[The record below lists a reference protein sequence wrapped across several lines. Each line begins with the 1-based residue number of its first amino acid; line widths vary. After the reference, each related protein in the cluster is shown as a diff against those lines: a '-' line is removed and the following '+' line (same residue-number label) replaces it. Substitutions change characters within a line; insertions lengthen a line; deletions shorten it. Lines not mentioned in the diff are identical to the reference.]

1 LKKRGKYNMN
11 KKSGLTITMIFKAQ
25 SLNYSEGIGN
35 IAELKKLTRGNGDV
49 YTFASRQAL
58 RYDIARLGNEMFN
71 WNLQVVD
78 KDKKTVQFSDK
89 YTIEDSE
96 EMDLFGYMRTI
107 GKSDDKDGGANVRS
121 AVVRLSNAISLE
133 KYKSDIEFLSNKG
146 MADRIKEHPNIA
158 NLEQHLSYYTYTV
171 TIDLSKVGI
180 DCDIELSNEVKK
192 NRVIQLLEI
201 LKVLNRN
208 IRGREENL
216 SPVFVIGGIYKL
228 NSPFFL
234 GRIALNDKKEKFE
247 LDVDMLKDAMSL
259 KLGEEFIKD
268 DTRVG
273 IVKNTFSNEDK
284 INEMVD
290 NKVGTVQEFF
300 EDIESK
306 VSEYYM

>member
-1 LKKRGKYNMN
+1 MN

-58 RYDIARLGNEMFN
+58 RYDIARLGNEMFD

-78 KDKKTVQFSDK
+78 KDKKTVQFSEK

-107 GKSDDKDGGANVRS
+107 GKSDNKDGGANVRS
-121 AVVRLSNAISLE
+121 AVVRLSNALSLE

-180 DCDIELSNEVKK
+180 DCDIELSNEVKR

-216 SPVFVIGGIYKL
+216 SPVFVIGGIYTL

-259 KLGEEFIKD
+259 KLGEKFIKD

>member
-1 LKKRGKYNMN
+1 MN

-78 KDKKTVQFSDK
+78 KDKKTVQFSEK

-107 GKSDDKDGGANVRS
+107 EKTDKKEGGANVRS
-121 AVVRLSNAISLE
+121 AVVRLSNALSLE

-146 MADRIKEHPNIA
+146 MADRSKKHPNIA

-216 SPVFVIGGIYKL
+216 SPVFVIGGIYTL

>member
-1 LKKRGKYNMN
+1 MN

>member
-1 LKKRGKYNMN
+1 MN

-58 RYDIARLGNEMFN
+58 RYDIARLGNEMFD

-78 KDKKTVQFSDK
+78 KDKKTVQFSEK

-107 GKSDDKDGGANVRS
+107 GKSDNNDGGANVRS
-121 AVVRLSNAISLE
+121 AVVRLSNALSLE

-180 DCDIELSNEVKK
+180 DCDIELSNEVKR

-216 SPVFVIGGIYKL
+216 SPVFVIGGIYTL

-268 DTRVG
+268 GTRVG

>member
-1 LKKRGKYNMN
+1 MN

-58 RYDIARLGNEMFN
+58 RYDIARLGNEMFD

-78 KDKKTVQFSDK
+78 KDKKTVQFSEK

-107 GKSDDKDGGANVRS
+107 GKSDNKDGGANVRS
-121 AVVRLSNAISLE
+121 AVVRLSNALSLE

-216 SPVFVIGGIYKL
+216 SPVFVIGGIYTL

>member
-1 LKKRGKYNMN
+1 MN

-58 RYDIARLGNEMFN
+58 RYDIARLGNEMFD
-71 WNLQVVD
+71 WNLQVVN
-78 KDKKTVQFSDK
+78 KDKKTVQFSEE

-107 GKSDDKDGGANVRS
+107 EKTDKKEGGANVRS
-121 AVVRLSNAISLE
+121 AVVRLSNALSLE

-146 MADRIKEHPNIA
+146 MADRSKKHPNIA

-180 DCDIELSNEVKK
+180 DCDIELPNEVKK

-216 SPVFVIGGIYKL
+216 SPVFVIGGIYTL

>member
-1 LKKRGKYNMN
+1 MN

-58 RYDIARLGNEMFN
+58 RYDIARLGNEMFD

-78 KDKKTVQFSDK
+78 KDKKTVQFSEK

-107 GKSDDKDGGANVRS
+107 GKSDNKDGGANVRS
-121 AVVRLSNAISLE
+121 AVVRLSNALSLE

-180 DCDIELSNEVKK
+180 DCDIELSNEVKR

-216 SPVFVIGGIYKL
+216 SPVFVIGGIYTL

>member
-1 LKKRGKYNMN
+1 MN
-11 KKSGLTITMIFKAQ
+11 KKRGLTITMIFKAQ

-78 KDKKTVQFSDK
+78 KDKKTVQFSEK

-121 AVVRLSNAISLE
+121 AVVRLSNALSLE

-180 DCDIELSNEVKK
+180 DSDIELSNEVKK

-216 SPVFVIGGIYKL
+216 SPVFVIGGIYTL

>member
-1 LKKRGKYNMN
+1 MN

-78 KDKKTVQFSDK
+78 KDKKTVQFSEK

-121 AVVRLSNAISLE
+121 AVVRLSNALSLE

-216 SPVFVIGGIYKL
+216 SPVFVIGGIYTL

-247 LDVDMLKDAMSL
+247 LDVDMLKDAMNL

-290 NKVGTVQEFF
+290 NKVGTVQKFF

>member
-1 LKKRGKYNMN
+1 MN

-58 RYDIARLGNEMFN
+58 RYDIARLGNEMFD

-78 KDKKTVQFSDK
+78 KDKKTVQFSEK

-121 AVVRLSNAISLE
+121 AVVRLSNALSLE

-216 SPVFVIGGIYKL
+216 SPVFVIGGIYTL

>member
-1 LKKRGKYNMN
+1 MN

-58 RYDIARLGNEMFN
+58 RYDIARLGNEMFD
-71 WNLQVVD
+71 WNLQVVN
-78 KDKKTVQFSDK
+78 KDKKTVQFSEE

-259 KLGEEFIKD
+259 KLGEKFIKD

>member
-1 LKKRGKYNMN
+1 MN

-58 RYDIARLGNEMFN
+58 RYDIARLGNEMFD

-78 KDKKTVQFSDK
+78 KDKKTVQFSEK

-121 AVVRLSNAISLE
+121 AVVRLSNALSLE

-216 SPVFVIGGIYKL
+216 SPVFVIGGIYTL
-228 NSPFFL
+228 NFPFFL

>member
-1 LKKRGKYNMN
+1 MN

-58 RYDIARLGNEMFN
+58 RYDIARLGNEMFD

-78 KDKKTVQFSDK
+78 KDKKTVQFSEK

-107 GKSDDKDGGANVRS
+107 GKSDDNDGGANVRS
-121 AVVRLSNAISLE
+121 AVVRLSNALSLE

-216 SPVFVIGGIYKL
+216 SPVFVIGGIYTL

>member
-1 LKKRGKYNMN
+1 MN

-78 KDKKTVQFSDK
+78 KDKKTVQFSEK

-121 AVVRLSNAISLE
+121 AVVRLSNALSLE

-216 SPVFVIGGIYKL
+216 SPVFVIGGIYTL

-234 GRIALNDKKEKFE
+234 GRIALSDKKEKFE

-259 KLGEEFIKD
+259 KLGEKFIKD

-284 INEMVD
+284 INEMVN

>member
-1 LKKRGKYNMN
+1 MN

-58 RYDIARLGNEMFN
+58 RYDIARLGNEMFD
-71 WNLQVVD
+71 WNLQVVN
-78 KDKKTVQFSDK
+78 KDKKTVQFSEE

-107 GKSDDKDGGANVRS
+107 EKTDKKEGGANVRS
-121 AVVRLSNAISLE
+121 AVVRLSNALSLE

-146 MADRIKEHPNIA
+146 MADRSKKHPNIA

-180 DCDIELSNEVKK
+180 DCGIELSNEVKR

-216 SPVFVIGGIYKL
+216 SPVFVIGGIYTL

-268 DTRVG
+268 GTRVG

>member
-1 LKKRGKYNMN
+1 MN

-78 KDKKTVQFSDK
+78 KDKKTVQFSEE

-216 SPVFVIGGIYKL
+216 SPVFVIGGIYTL

-273 IVKNTFSNEDK
+273 IVKNTFSNEGK

>member
-1 LKKRGKYNMN
+1 MN

-78 KDKKTVQFSDK
+78 KDKKTVQFSEK

-107 GKSDDKDGGANVRS
+107 GKSDNNDGGANVRS

-216 SPVFVIGGIYKL
+216 SPVFVIGGIYTL

-268 DTRVG
+268 GTRVG

>member
-1 LKKRGKYNMN
+1 MN

-107 GKSDDKDGGANVRS
+107 GKSDENNGGASVRS
-121 AVVRLSNAISLE
+121 AVVRLSNALSLE

-216 SPVFVIGGIYKL
+216 SPVFVIGGIYTL

-259 KLGEEFIKD
+259 KLGEKFIKD

-284 INEMVD
+284 INEMVN

>member
-1 LKKRGKYNMN
+1 MN

-78 KDKKTVQFSDK
+78 KDKKTVQFSEK

-121 AVVRLSNAISLE
+121 AVVRLSNALSLE

-216 SPVFVIGGIYKL
+216 SPVFVIGGIYTL

-259 KLGEEFIKD
+259 KLGDEFIKD

>member
-1 LKKRGKYNMN
+1 MN

-78 KDKKTVQFSDK
+78 KDKKTVQFSEK

-96 EMDLFGYMRTI
+96 EMDLFGYMKTI

-121 AVVRLSNAISLE
+121 AVVRLSNALSLE

-180 DCDIELSNEVKK
+180 DSDIELSNEVKK

-216 SPVFVIGGIYKL
+216 SPVFVIGGIYTL

>member
-1 LKKRGKYNMN
+1 MN

-78 KDKKTVQFSDK
+78 KDKKTVQFSEK

-216 SPVFVIGGIYKL
+216 SPVFVIGGIYTL

-259 KLGEEFIKD
+259 KLGEKFIKD

-300 EDIESK
+300 EDIEGK

>member
-1 LKKRGKYNMN
+1 MN
-11 KKSGLTITMIFKAQ
+11 KKSGLNITMIFKAQ

>member
-1 LKKRGKYNMN
+1 MN

-78 KDKKTVQFSDK
+78 KDKKTVQFSEK

-121 AVVRLSNAISLE
+121 AVVRLSNALSLE

-216 SPVFVIGGIYKL
+216 SPVFVIGGIYTL

-259 KLGEEFIKD
+259 KLGEKFIKD

-273 IVKNTFSNEDK
+273 IVKNTFSNEEK

>member
-1 LKKRGKYNMN
+1 MN

-35 IAELKKLTRGNGDV
+35 IAELKKLTRGNGNV

-78 KDKKTVQFSDK
+78 KDKKTVQFSEK

-216 SPVFVIGGIYKL
+216 SPVFVIGGIYTL

>member
-1 LKKRGKYNMN
+1 MN

-78 KDKKTVQFSDK
+78 KDKKTVQFSEK

-107 GKSDDKDGGANVRS
+107 EKTDKKEGGANVRS

-216 SPVFVIGGIYKL
+216 SPVFVIGGIYTL